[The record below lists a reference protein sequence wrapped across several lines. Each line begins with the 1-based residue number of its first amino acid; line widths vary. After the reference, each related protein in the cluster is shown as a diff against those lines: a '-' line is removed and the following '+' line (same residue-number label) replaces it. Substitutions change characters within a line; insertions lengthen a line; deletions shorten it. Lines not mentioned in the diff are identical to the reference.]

1 MAQTATTGNLE
12 NAQKIIIS
20 SARYTEEHNAPA
32 LALIE
37 QFSLPK
43 GAKTV
48 TVPKVGQ
55 MSMSDLV
62 DGQDI
67 IDEEEIGMTT
77 IDLTA
82 SEVGA
87 KVILTDKLVRQSANN
102 VFSIIGRQMG
112 DGMAKK
118 KDTDV
123 IALYTGLNAGVTLG
137 ADGRKMT
144 PANVHAIISN
154 AKAGKFGSQ
163 LYILHHPNAVAELS
177 RGAATVASGNAGAL
191 AAGMGEITNGWSA
204 DLLSNFYSGLRP
216 INGVSIFEDGN
227 IQIDTSAGDASGYGV
242 IADKTALAALT
253 SVDTRTERQRD
264 ASLRATEIVMTA
276 DYGVFELDDTKGAP
290 VLFEIGDIATA

>member
-12 NAQKIIIS
+12 KAQKIILS

-43 GAKTV
+43 GAKQV

-77 IDLTA
+77 VDLTA

-87 KVILTDKLVRQSANN
+87 KVILTDKLVRQAADN
-102 VFSIIGRQMG
+102 VFSMIGRQLG
-112 DGMAKK
+112 DGMARK

-123 IALYTGLNAGVTLG
+123 IALYPNLNGGTALG
-137 ADGRKMT
+137 ADGRSMT
-144 PANVHAIISN
+144 AANTHAIISN
-154 AKAGKFGSQ
+154 AKANKFGSQ
-163 LYILHHPNAVAELS
+163 LYILHHPNAVAALS
-177 RGAATVASGNAGAL
+177 KEAATTAGNNA
-191 AAGMGEITNGWSA
+191 EITSGWSA

-216 INGVSIFEDGN
+216 INGVPIFEDGN
-227 IQIDTSAGDASGYGV
+227 IEVATSLGDASGYGV
-242 IADKTALAALT
+242 IADKTAMAALT
-253 SVDTRTERQRD
+253 SVETRTERQRD
-264 ASLRATEIVMTA
+264 ASLRATEVVMVS
-276 DYGVFELDDTKGAP
+276 DYGVFELDDSRGAS
-290 VLFEIGDIATA
+290 VVFEIGDLATS

>member
-48 TVPKVGQ
+48 TVPKVGT
-55 MSMSDLV
+55 MSMSDLQ
-62 DGQDI
+62 DGVDI
-67 IDEEEIGMTT
+67 IDEEDIGMTT
-77 IDLTA
+77 VDLTA

-102 VFSIIGRQMG
+102 VFSIIGRQLG
-112 DGMAKK
+112 DGMARK

-123 IALYTGLNAGVTLG
+123 IALYTGLNGGTALG
-137 ADGRKMT
+137 ADGRSMT
-144 PANVHAIISN
+144 AANVHAIISN
-154 AKAGKFGSQ
+154 AKANKFGSQ
-163 LYILHHPNAVAELS
+163 LYIVHHPNAVAALS
-177 RGAATVASGNAGAL
+177 KEAATTAGSTYS
-191 AAGMGEITNGWSA
+191 EITSGWSA

-216 INGVSIFEDGN
+216 INGVPIFEDGN
-227 IQIDTSAGDASGYGV
+227 IEKTGSVDSGYGV

-276 DYGVFELDDTKGAP
+276 DYGVFELDDTKGAAIQ
-290 VLFEIGDIATA
+290 FEMGDLATS